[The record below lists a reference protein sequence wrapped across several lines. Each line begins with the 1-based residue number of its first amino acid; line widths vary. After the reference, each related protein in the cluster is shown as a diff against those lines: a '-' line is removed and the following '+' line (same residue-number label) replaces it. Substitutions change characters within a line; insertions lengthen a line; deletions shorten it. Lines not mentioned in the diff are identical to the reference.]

1 MWWLVFC
8 CIKPRQGRVAASDAF
23 ENIADMGLKGVD
35 FIRQRFGFCA
45 RLQEPRRFLQ
55 VVAGPRQVGKI
66 TLVRQAL
73 SLLDKLP
80 GKAVAQHRVSADNPG
95 LVGSSWLRSQWETA
109 RALAAQAGGCI
120 LVLDEVQKL
129 PGWTEEVK
137 QLWDEDTRAGRDVR
151 VPAGCAG
158 CKSMRVK
165 WCASAA
171 PARNYKCSTPP

>member
-1 MWWLVFC
+1 LILFDSVLVFALGC
-8 CIKPRQGRVAASDAF
+8 KSHAVFCKSWQAPAKWAKSPW
-23 ENIADMGLKGVD
+23 
-35 FIRQRFGFCA
+35 CA
-45 RLQEPRRFLQ
+45 RPCRFW
-55 VVAGPRQVGKI
+55 
-66 TLVRQAL
+66 T
-73 SLLDKLP
+73 SLP

-137 QLWDEDTRAGRDVR
+137 QLWDEDTRAGRDAR
-151 VPAGCAG
+151 VSAGCAG
-158 CKSMRVK
+158 CKSMWVK